1 MKKYLLFWA
10 AIFLVAAIQHL
21 LSPPAHAEEVT
32 WHRYTGEFPCD
43 NQNRYAQMRPGQFGH
58 DAMLV
63 KTTGLVRSTHERILV
78 EAFIGMPGP
87 GFPGDRDN
95 ANHEAVLITVDQHD
109 GRVWADYGGE
119 LRLEGDRYIHVY
131 VVCSPGP
138 NAIVDIGVYF
148 R

>member
-1 MKKYLLFWA
+1 MTRILILSALL
-10 AIFLVAAIQHL
+10 LVA
-21 LSPPAHAEEVT
+21 LSAPADEVS
-32 WHRYTGEFPCD
+32 WHRYKGEFPCD

-63 KTTGLVRSTHERILV
+63 KTTGFVRSTHERILV

-95 ANHEAVLITVDQHD
+95 ANHEAVLITMDQHD

-138 NAIVDIGVYF
+138 NAHVDIGVF
-148 R
+148 FKGAQ